1 MESQNEIHDNTRSQI
16 NSVYQDIQ
24 AIYDAGTPI
33 FTKDSIRKIGEELEH
48 FQNGEHNN
56 GAKITFRGING
67 VDYELFIEPQILGRG
82 ENDHVGGATWQIN
95 YKSIRSL
102 TNCEDI
108 EFFDFKKAY
117 LPMRICN
124 PIRRFGPGFKFK
136 SPPTPP
142 EEDFNMYQTIVQQWK
157 TSQHF
162 EQVQDVLASVEIPF
176 AVTKVIG
183 IGLGFLVAKSRVVE
197 RCVLQHALVSV
208 LGQRFSISSSA
219 FVQDPVYTQ
228 RDRNILHSAGL
239 TVLEDPQG
247 LLELDEH
254 SILLT
259 ISADLPIKDIVA
271 DICRPG
277 IIIWNSPFPDIR
289 GLSDSSR

>member
-1 MESQNEIHDNTRSQI
+1 MESQNEIHDNTR
-16 NSVYQDIQ
+16 
-24 AIYDAGTPI
+24 
-33 FTKDSIRKIGEELEH
+33 
-48 FQNGEHNN
+48 
-56 GAKITFRGING
+56 ING

-82 ENDHVGGATWQIN
+82 ENDHVGGATWQIC
-95 YKSIRSL
+95 YSSIISL
-102 TNCEDI
+102 TSCRDI
-108 EFFDFKKAY
+108 NFFNFKKAY
-117 LPMRICN
+117 LPMWICN
-124 PIRRFGPGFKFK
+124 PIRRYGTGLEFI

-183 IGLGFLVAKSRVVE
+183 FGLGFLVAKSRVFE

-208 LGQRFSISSSA
+208 LGQRFSVSSSVY
-219 FVQDPVYTQ
+219 VQDPVYTQ

-247 LLELDEH
+247 LLELDEY
-254 SILLT
+254 SILLA
-259 ISADLPIKDIVA
+259 ISPGIPIKDIVA
-271 DICRPG
+271 DICRPS
-277 IIIWNSPFPDIR
+277 IIIWDSPFPDIR
-289 GLSDSSR
+289 GLSSRVREMIENEYCTVPFPNHESFRNLVMLVRKST